1 MLHGHRTERR
11 SRTGSERE
19 EKEPSRNASKRTA
32 AMSTIP
38 KKACRE
44 HQFVG
49 DLAFFAARKFVND
62 AFRGR

>member
-1 MLHGHRTERR
+1 M
-11 SRTGSERE
+11 GSERE
-19 EKEPSRNASKRTA
+19 EEKGPSRNASKRTA
-32 AMSTIP
+32 AMSTTP

-49 DLAFFAARKFVND
+49 DLAFFAARKFVIG

>member
-1 MLHGHRTERR
+1 
-11 SRTGSERE
+11 
-19 EKEPSRNASKRTA
+19 
-32 AMSTIP
+32 MSTTP

-49 DLAFFAARKFVND
+49 DLAFFAARKFVNG